1 MAKVLL
7 ILTLFSM
14 TCLAEQVQFDSRVSP
29 WVTFD
34 VSSSA
39 KSFLIGLETSSE
51 TSLYVADLVDP
62 NGKVYVQSNY
72 GTASAAR
79 IPPFLYSTLRAFNRI
94 TQVTKGLGS
103 VLVPNRDTEEVI
115 ATGTWR
121 MRIGA
126 MGEIKKAHF
135 SVEESLGLRPQRL
148 AFKVQLDEAALFPDE
163 AVMQEILQSVIDL
176 YKRYEIDLEL
186 NLSLRSFDLQ
196 VPYLLDEYVE
206 ASQVG
211 SSNTPVINL
220 VRAAN
225 PYGKK
230 DFQGLAG
237 CLPFFLPRYVDKHCA
252 IGIAFE
258 DDWHMDTRRFGK
270 VIAHEIA
277 HFLGIFH
284 LSDDYYP
291 FGQVFDPISDT
302 DESVEFSNVMHK
314 TSDYYDY
321 LEFTPGQI
329 KVMKRHPMLTN

>member
-1 MAKVLL
+1 MAKILL

-14 TCLAEQVQFDSRVSP
+14 TCLAETVQFDSKVSP
-29 WVTFD
+29 WVTFE
-34 VSSSA
+34 VSSTA
-39 KSFLIGLETSSE
+39 KSFLVALETTAE
-51 TSLYVADLVDP
+51 TPLYVADLIDP
-62 NGKVYVQSNY
+62 SGKVYVQSNH
-72 GTASAAR
+72 GTASASR
-79 IPPFLYSTLRAFNRI
+79 IPPFLYSTIRAYNRI

-103 VLVPNRDTEEVI
+103 ILVPNRDTEDEI
-115 ATGTWR
+115 TPGTWR

-126 MGEIKKAHF
+126 MDQIKEAHF
-135 SVEESLGLRPQRL
+135 SVQESFGLKSQSL
-148 AFKVQLDEAALFPDE
+148 AFKVHLDQQALFPDLII
-163 AVMQEILQSVIDL
+163 MQEILQSVVDL
-176 YKRYEIDLEL
+176 YQRYDIDLEL
-186 NLSLRSFDLQ
+186 NLVARSFDLQ

-314 TSDYYDY
+314 TSDYYDV
-321 LEFTPGQI
+321 LEFTAGQV